1 MWLSLASMQGNRKA
15 KKNIDILAEKMTPE
29 HISAAKQ
36 MVQEW
41 KPKLEQQVY

>member
-15 KKNIDILAEKMTPE
+15 KKNIDILAEKMIPE

-36 MVQEW
+36 MAQEW
-41 KPKLEQQVY
+41 KPKT